1 MAKTGNRYLR
11 AACFRA
17 ALSGIGCNPIVR
29 EHDPRCRPGRRRRS
43 SAAGAR

>member
-1 MAKTGNRYLR
+1 MADGQDRHRYQR

-29 EHDPRCRPGRRRRS
+29 EHYQRKR
-43 SAAGAR
+43 AAGKNP